1 MKTIVKWPGNKTRI
15 VDQIERLLPNGKR
28 LMEPFAGSAAVFL
41 NTSYDDNIVNDRN
54 ADLINMYVVL
64 KELGSV
70 FIDMC
75 RALFTVQSNTPDMY
89 YSLRDEFNHT
99 NDSTRK
105 AALFLYLN
113 RHGYNGLVRYNADGG
128 YNVPFG
134 RYKKPYF
141 PFQELQHFYVK
152 SQAASFLTLDFE
164 EVMRTAKPGDI
175 VYCDP
180 PYVPLSTTANFTNY
194 SAGGFGLDEHI
205 RLAKVSRELSCQGI
219 PVLISNHNNEFTR
232 EIYAGAVIS
241 EFEVQRF
248 ISCDGDNRTKAPE
261 LLALFDGRCANVG

>member
-15 VDQIERLLPNGKR
+15 VNQIQRLLPHGKR
-28 LMEPFAGSAAVFL
+28 LIEPFAGSAAVFL
-41 NTSYDDNIVNDRN
+41 NTSYEDNIVNDLN

-64 KELGSV
+64 KQLGPA
-70 FIDMC
+70 FMDMC
-75 RALFTVQSNTPDMY
+75 RALFSSHSNTPETY
-89 YSLRDEFNHT
+89 YSLRDEFNQT
-99 NDSTRK
+99 SDSVRK

-134 RYKKPYF
+134 RYKQPYF
-141 PFQELQHFYVK
+141 PFQELQHFYLK
-152 SQAASFLTLDFE
+152 SQVATFMTLDFE
-164 EVMRTAKPGDI
+164 AVMRLAVPGDVI
-175 VYCDP
+175 YCDP

-194 SAGGFGLDEHI
+194 SAGGFGLSEHI
-205 RLAKVSRELSCQGI
+205 RLANVAQELARCGI

-232 EIYAGAVIS
+232 EIYHGAAIS

-248 ISCDGDNRTKAPE
+248 ISCDGDNRNKAPE
-261 LLALFDGRCANVG
+261 LLALFDGRCANVR